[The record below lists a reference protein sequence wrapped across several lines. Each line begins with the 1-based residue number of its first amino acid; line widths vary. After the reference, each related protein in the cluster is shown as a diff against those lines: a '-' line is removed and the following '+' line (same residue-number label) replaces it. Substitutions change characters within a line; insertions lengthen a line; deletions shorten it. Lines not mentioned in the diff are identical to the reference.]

1 MTSSRGLFPLPAG
14 LYATARSSDRSGA
27 RPEFVSGDTAAVV
40 DSDGGICFHR
50 GFGVWQSAALF
61 ERLFD
66 IVIRRKGNAGG
77 GVLASRLLRSRR
89 RDSDGRLRFQAN
101 RRVARG
107 SLTGFASRHV
117 CWELVKRSDPLDD
130 STKDMSESNSKPKSL
145 ILAQNERW
153 RQA

>member
-1 MTSSRGLFPLPAG
+1 MGILFPSG
-14 LYATARSSDRSGA
+14 VRAR
-27 RPEFVSGDTAAVV
+27 
-40 DSDGGICFHR
+40 GIA
-50 GFGVWQSAALF
+50 FGS

-89 RDSDGRLRFQAN
+89 RDSDGRLRFHKPIGVLRVDPAKDL
-101 RRVARG
+101 RRAM
-107 SLTGFASRHV
+107 
-117 CWELVKRSDPLDD
+117 LVGNSSKRSDSLAD
-130 STKDMSESNSKPKSL
+130 SAEDMSESNSQPKSL

>member
-1 MTSSRGLFPLPAG
+1 MTP
-14 LYATARSSDRSGA
+14 
-27 RPEFVSGDTAAVV
+27 
-40 DSDGGICFHR
+40 DGGFASI
-50 GFGVWQSAALF
+50 GGSGVASLGRAF

-66 IVIRRKGNAGG
+66 IVIGRKGNAGG

-89 RDSDGRLRFQAN
+89 RDSDGRVRFTAN

-107 SLTGFASRHV
+107 SERICVAPRLLGTRQ
-117 CWELVKRSDPLDD
+117 KRIATLGEIPLQG
-130 STKDMSESNSKPKSL
+130 MSESNSQLKSL

>member
-1 MTSSRGLFPLPAG
+1 MGDLLPSGVRARGIA
-14 LYATARSSDRSGA
+14 
-27 RPEFVSGDTAAVV
+27 
-40 DSDGGICFHR
+40 
-50 GFGVWQSAALF
+50 FGS

-89 RDSDGRLRFQAN
+89 RDSDGRLRFHKPIGVL
-101 RRVARG
+101 RVDP
-107 SLTGFASRHV
+107 SKGFASRHA
-117 CWELVKRSDPLDD
+117 CWELVKTQRLLGD
-130 STKDMSESNSKPKSL
+130 STEDMSESNSKPKSL